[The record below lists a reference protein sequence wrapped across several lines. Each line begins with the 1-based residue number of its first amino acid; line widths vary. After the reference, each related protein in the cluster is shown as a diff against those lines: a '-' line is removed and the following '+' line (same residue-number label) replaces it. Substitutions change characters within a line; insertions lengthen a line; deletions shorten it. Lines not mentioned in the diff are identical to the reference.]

1 MEEITEKKEWSAPE
15 IVELDVDKTAG
26 GPTVNAYE
34 SSNGTIS

>member
-26 GPTVNAYE
+26 GPMLGPE
-34 SSNGTIS
+34 STTPGWS